1 MIRQASILLLTLGIG
16 ACTHSGAQPLPES
29 VARLDFLLLERPAS
43 PLGDWLL
50 VGCYEVTR
58 EEFGLP
64 PNLGAVN
71 LPVAM
76 VSFHEAN
83 AWSQERGLR
92 LPTLKEWQYLASDS
106 GRSAAVAASAHNG
119 LPLSLERP
127 LPVGVFERG
136 RTSLGA
142 YDFFG
147 NVREWVYEPDSDR
160 YFACGGSYASRDA
173 SVSEWE
179 QLELQGSDRAED
191 IGFRYVANASTYF
204 QEQVIPHWKGMSTE
218 QRAELALMI
227 NRWSPQSRAALAGRL
242 QALDVPQDFSQML
255 SGS

>member
-58 EEFGLP
+58 EEFGL
-64 PNLGAVN
+64 LVDSGSAN

-76 VSFHEAN
+76 VSFDEAN
-83 AWSQERGLR
+83 TWSQERGLR

-119 LPLSLERP
+119 LPLNLERP

-147 NVREWVYEPDSDR
+147 NVREWVYDPEGDR
-160 YFACGGSYASRDA
+160 YFACGGSFASRDA

-179 QLELQGSDRAED
+179 QLELDGSDRAED
-191 IGFRYVANASTYF
+191 VGFRYVANATTYF
-204 QEQVIPHWKGMSTE
+204 QTQVIPHWSSLTTE
-218 QRAELALMI
+218 QRAEFALVVG
-227 NRWSPQSRAALAGRL
+227 RWSLQSRAALVARL
-242 QALDVPQDFSQML
+242 EAIDAPQDFCQML
-255 SGS
+255 KES

>member
-1 MIRQASILLLTLGIG
+1 
-16 ACTHSGAQPLPES
+16 LPEPL
-29 VARLDFLLLERPAS
+29 ARLDYLLLERPAS

-58 EEFGLP
+58 EEFGL
-64 PNLGAVN
+64 LGDSSSAN

-76 VSFHEAN
+76 VSFDEAK

-92 LPTLKEWQYLASDS
+92 LPTLMEWQYLASDS

-119 LPLSLERP
+119 LKLSLERP

-147 NVREWVYEPDSDR
+147 NVREWVYDPEQQR
-160 YFACGGSYASRDA
+160 YFACGGSFASRDA

-179 QLELQGSDRAED
+179 QLELNHNDRAED
-191 IGFRYVANASTYF
+191 VGFRYVADATAYF
-204 QEQVIPHWKGMSTE
+204 QKQVIPYWPALSQE
-218 QRAELALMI
+218 QRAELALVVG
-227 NRWSPQSRAALAGRL
+227 RWNPQSRAALVARLATAG
-242 QALDVPQDFSQML
+242 APSDFCQML
-255 SGS
+255 RGS